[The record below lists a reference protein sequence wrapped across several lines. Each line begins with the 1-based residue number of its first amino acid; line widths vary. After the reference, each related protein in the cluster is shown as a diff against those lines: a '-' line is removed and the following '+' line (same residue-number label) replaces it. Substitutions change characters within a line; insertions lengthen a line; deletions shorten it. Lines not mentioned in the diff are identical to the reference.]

1 MTADV
6 NFTDKGLALQCRE
19 NNKSSLKDIKFMK
32 SLCVYCG
39 SRAGDE
45 ASFAEAARFIGK
57 EAARRDWRIVYGGG
71 KLGLMGVTAGAARD
85 AGGKV
90 FGIIPD
96 FLVDLEGVLEGVDHI
111 VVKTMH
117 ERKMRM
123 FEESDAILTLPGGIG
138 TLEEVI
144 ETLSWARLAL
154 HRKPIVVLNM
164 DGFWTPLKTLLQHIV
179 EREFAA
185 PELMSDLVFVDRV
198 EDVFPL
204 LAKRTLEEV
213 I

>member
-1 MTADV
+1 
-6 NFTDKGLALQCRE
+6 
-19 NNKSSLKDIKFMK
+19 MK

-39 SRAGDE
+39 SRSGDE
-45 ASFAEAARFIGK
+45 AAFAEAARFIGR

-85 AGGKV
+85 CGGRV

-96 FLVDLEGVLEGVDHI
+96 FLVDMEGVLDGVDHVI
-111 VVKTMH
+111 VKTMH

-154 HRKPIVVLNM
+154 HRKPIVILNIE
-164 DGFWTPLKTLLQHIV
+164 GFWTPLKSLFEHIV
-179 EREFAA
+179 ERGFAA
-185 PELMSDLVFVDRV
+185 PELLDDMIYVDRA
-198 EDVFPL
+198 EDVFPM
-204 LAKRTLEEV
+204 LAKKTLEEV

>member
-1 MTADV
+1 
-6 NFTDKGLALQCRE
+6 
-19 NNKSSLKDIKFMK
+19 MK

-39 SRAGDE
+39 SRSGDD
-45 ASFAEAARFIGK
+45 AAFVEAAKFVGR

-96 FLVDLEGVLEGVDHI
+96 FLVDLEGVLEGVNHT

-117 ERKMRM
+117 ERKMMM

-138 TLEEVI
+138 TLEEII

-154 HRKPIVVLNM
+154 HRKPIVVLNI
-164 DGFWTPLKTLLQHIV
+164 DGFWTPLRALFEHIV
-179 EREFAA
+179 DRGFAA
-185 PELMSDLVFVDRV
+185 PELLDDMIFVDRA
-198 EDVFPL
+198 EDVFPM
-204 LAKRTLEEV
+204 LAKKTLEEV

>member
-1 MTADV
+1 MPRKEQRG
-6 NFTDKGLALQCRE
+6 F
-19 NNKSSLKDIKFMK
+19 KSMK

-39 SRAGDE
+39 SRAGDDP
-45 ASFAEAARFIGK
+45 AFTAAAKFIGREAAKRQ
-57 EAARRDWRIVYGGG
+57 WRIVYGGG
-71 KLGLMGVTAGAARD
+71 KLGLMGITAGAARD

-96 FLVDLEGVLEGVDHI
+96 FLVDLEGVLEGVNHV

-117 ERKMRM
+117 ERKMMM

-138 TLEEVI
+138 TLEELI

-154 HRKPIVVLNM
+154 HRKPIVVLNI
-164 DGFWTPLKTLLQHIV
+164 DGFWTPLKVLLEHIV
-179 EREFAA
+179 DRDFAA
-185 PELMSDLVFVDRV
+185 EELLTDLTFIDRA

-204 LAKRTLEEV
+204 LAKRTVEEV
-213 I
+213 A